1 MVSGSQWT
9 VYQRA
14 SADCETG
21 SGLAV
26 STVSGRQNCGRVQQ
40 RATAEMSTVLLQT
53 DDEGEVASYSRDT
66 TNDRG
71 NIGLIPLSDGRGGDN
86 RKGRKADDEGFG
98 AHGG

>member
-1 MVSGSQWT
+1 
-9 VYQRA
+9 
-14 SADCETG
+14 
-21 SGLAV
+21 
-26 STVSGRQNCGRVQQ
+26 
-40 RATAEMSTVLLQT
+40 MSTVLLQT

-98 AHGG
+98 AHGGRLGWVCWTEAGGWLD